1 MRCQGTRLSIVG
13 VSLVAGYLLVT
24 GGCQTPKRYAW
35 LKDVGRQIDDVA
47 KGLEEY
53 GTISISSPLLASPS
67 ETFEFG
73 LKRDAL
79 DYFNEAKSEIHG
91 QAALFT
97 QESVDTRLG
106 LKAGVNLAQL
116 LKNVAELKE
125 YRDDLVAFKRKQALK
140 DLGTSLK
147 GAQTVIE
154 ALNEIKRQQEAEE
167 EGGEGGGEDEGES
180 EPVGPRAPLEILLE
194 ALGDA
199 ATGVGEGLAGEDTRP
214 AFPDL
219 GADPDAET
227 NSSADD
233 DADGAADPNE
243 GGQEEPAGGAIAD
256 AGVLPERHPAQ
267 DVFASDKFTKFMKL
281 LGNEPAA
288 GMSNR
293 AAIITAA
300 GDKATEAMLRFLGNP
315 AEAMKFKDKAVLFG
329 VSMVSVNPGHRT
341 YRGYAADISVTVE
354 FHYTEAR
361 PSLIQVLQDKADAS
375 VQKMID
381 WVKDAHDGTP
391 PAAEFGSEGLSSPP
405 GLWAEPEEGD
415 IEAFVAA
422 VSPMTETQ
430 ALDLQSSLRK
440 QKAYAVRIALALSGL
455 GLDAQSQI
463 FRDWV
468 ERIEQDVATRSAFN
482 AVTAYSNSGAIFGF
496 QITPRLKA
504 LSDPS
509 SEKAR
514 PDMILD
520 PLTFP
525 VLVIIGI
532 DREYLLR
539 IRDVDSSCP
548 IFVEPAIR
556 FRQTSRWLP
565 VGDPVRDKE
574 FLGRCFDRCSKPR
587 LKEETRM
594 GWARKLYL
602 ARDTIRKR
610 ELVEQTEEKRALE
623 RNIRILDKLIRCA
636 KGSDAPRTPGVYI
649 ADLEGV
655 IDALE
660 EVQWRFRRCPD
671 QSAATGISCS
681 INGLKAV
688 IRCRKGK
695 GGPVGVIHGKDVPRS
710 LAEHLGQAR
719 RALSGELDRIRE
731 EDRDSHNGRLL
742 ADFASNRI
750 DVLDYFALD
759 SWYEQPLPESVF
771 IRHPGVP
778 QVAHVVPPSK
788 VVDPDKPGTLD
799 FYLLGKNLSRL
810 VTDAE
815 KVKLRTGKGKVTQV
829 EHVGNDQLLLRFQPE
844 KFKGKGM
851 RVVFGLPFRDA
862 GELVYIQSPE
872 ISLEAK
878 PAKTP
883 SVSQVVPLEMC
894 PASGAVC
901 DLSALLTE
909 KLTGCR
915 CPRPGDHKLTIML
928 IGSDLKRVKIDEIRA
943 ENGTGTVTNPRLA
956 NGVIYFEFD
965 PKRRPVPAGH
975 VFCLPY
981 ELNGQDKCL
990 KTPQIVVAPSPRR
1003 AGTTKWINREVSK
1016 HRYNQ
1021 RERVEFSKDVAPGTV
1036 QTFIRPAATQPTDK
1050 KANTKEKPTAKEKN

>member
-1 MRCQGTRLSIVG
+1 MWCQGTRLSIVG

-125 YRDDLVAFKRKQALK
+125 YRDDLAAFKRKQALK
-140 DLGTSLK
+140 DLGMSLK

-167 EGGEGGGEDEGES
+167 EGGEGGGEDES

-199 ATGVGEGLAGEDTRP
+199 ATGVGEGLSGEDTRP

-219 GADPDAET
+219 GTDPDAET
-227 NSSADD
+227 DSSADD

-243 GGQEEPAGGAIAD
+243 DGQEEPAGGVIAD

-354 FHYTEAR
+354 FEYTEAR
-361 PSLIQVLQDKADAS
+361 LSLIQLLQDKGDAS
-375 VQKMID
+375 VQKMIA
-381 WVKDAHDGTP
+381 WVKDAHNGSAPST
-391 PAAEFGSEGLSSPP
+391 EFGSDGLSDPP
-405 GLWAEPEEGD
+405 ELWAEPEEGD

-532 DREYLLR
+532 DREHLLR
-539 IRDVDSSCP
+539 IRDIDSSCP

-565 VGDPVRDKE
+565 VGNPVEDKR

-594 GWARKLYL
+594 EWARKLY
-602 ARDTIRKR
+602 AASDAVEEYKR
-610 ELVEQTEEKRALE
+610 SDLVEAKRRIK
-623 RNIRILDKLIRCA
+623 RNIRVVEKLIRLGKA
-636 KGSDAPRTPGVYI
+636 RAPCGTRPKTGGVHI
-649 ADLEGV
+649 ADLERVVDELQELQQAYEAFPDRG
-655 IDALE
+655 E
-660 EVQWRFRRCPD
+660 EERIYCAVK
-671 QSAATGISCS
+671 
-681 INGLKAV
+681 GLKALMEKNGKPEASAV
-688 IRCRKGK
+688 ID
-695 GGPVGVIHGKDVPRS
+695 GGDAAD
-710 LAEHLGQAR
+710 LEA
-719 RALSGELDRIRE
+719 ALQILTSRLVQVE
-731 EDRDSHNGRLL
+731 EEESDSHNEELL
-742 ADFASNRI
+742 ARFASNRI

-815 KVKLRTGKGKVTQV
+815 KIKLRTGQGKVTQV
-829 EHVGNDQLLLRFQPE
+829 EHVGNNQLLLRFQPE
-844 KFKGKGM
+844 KLKGKGM